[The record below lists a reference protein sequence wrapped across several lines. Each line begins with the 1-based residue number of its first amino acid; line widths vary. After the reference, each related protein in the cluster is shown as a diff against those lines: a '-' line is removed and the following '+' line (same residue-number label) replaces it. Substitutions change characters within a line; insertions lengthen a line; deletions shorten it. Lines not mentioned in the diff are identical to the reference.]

1 MTAGS
6 SSAQPEGAAAQGPT
20 VYVEI
25 VRPAW
30 WAWLLAALFAVS
42 MGIVFLPVHPLA
54 GLGGLAAAALLVV
67 FALVRWTLR
76 CEVKDGVLRVG
87 RAHVGV
93 DLVGEVRALD
103 EAAMRSERG
112 PRLDARAFLA
122 LRGWVPTG
130 VRVAL
135 RDPDDPTPYWLI
147 SSRHPDAFAAAVRA
161 AARAGRSVP

>member
-1 MTAGS
+1 MTDA
-6 SSAQPEGAAAQGPT
+6 ALPQPAAF
-20 VYVEI
+20 VEI

-30 WAWLLAALFAVS
+30 WVWLLGALFAVS
-42 MGIVFLPVHPLA
+42 FGVVFFPVHPS
-54 GLGGLAAAALLVV
+54 AALGALLASAALVV

-76 CEVKDGVLRVG
+76 CEVRDGVLRVG
-87 RAHVGV
+87 RAHVSV

-103 EAAMRSERG
+103 TAAMRSERG

-135 RDPDDPTPYWLI
+135 CDPDDPTPYWLI
-147 SSRHPDAFAAAVRA
+147 SSRHPDAFATAVRA
-161 AARAGRSVP
+161 AAGAGRSLP